1 MRRLPSY
8 AFPRRRHSVVEFAN
22 RAALVTRAVSV
33 LMIFVSE
40 RLLIVSNVNKYGE
53 DDDNNNQ
60 HSNRLAG
67 KFVDALLVTGFA
79 RQEALV

>member
-1 MRRLPSY
+1 
-8 AFPRRRHSVVEFAN
+8 
-22 RAALVTRAVSV
+22 
-33 LMIFVSE
+33 MIFVSE